1 MNTEELSNR
10 LTQIVQG
17 ITNTHPIRIKATI
30 EVFLEEFDPSQNYL
44 LSISDIEGYE
54 TQFIEFEIWGQ
65 NDGPIPGIKLFKDLN
80 IYTLNENIANTNPY
94 NTYITMETNFEYLAK
109 ILKDDAI
116 DTWTLR
122 EQEEI
127 NKLDLTQ
134 GLHIFLYDIYTGIIS
149 HCQTNKPTNQEPI
162 YESEH
167 IIILDSDSTIGCQE

>member
-1 MNTEELSNR
+1 MVTIQSNSIQTIKENIMTYFNGTLQEFTYLHEQVTEISN
-10 LTQIVQG
+10 
-17 ITNTHPIRIKATI
+17 PD
-30 EVFLEEFDPSQNYL
+30 ESYL
-44 LSISDIEGYE
+44 G
-54 TQFIEFEIWGQ
+54 
-65 NDGPIPGIKLFKDLN
+65 
-80 IYTLNENIANTNPY
+80 TLNLFFKEPVTSNDEQ
-94 NTYITMETNFEYLAK
+94 TYFEYLAK

-162 YESEH
+162 YMNQN
-167 IIILDSDSTIGCQE
+167 I

>member
-1 MNTEELSNR
+1 MFTIQLNSIQT
-10 LTQIVQG
+10 
-17 ITNTHPIRIKATI
+17 IK
-30 EVFLEEFDPSQNYL
+30 
-44 LSISDIEGYE
+44 
-54 TQFIEFEIWGQ
+54 
-65 NDGPIPGIKLFKDLN
+65 
-80 IYTLNENIANTNPY
+80 ENIMTYFNGTLQEFTYLHEQVTEISNPDESY
-94 NTYITMETNFEYLAK
+94 LGTFNLFFKEPVTSNDEQTYFEYLAK

>member
-1 MNTEELSNR
+1 MFIQSNSIQTIKENIMTYFNGTLQEFTYLHEQVTEISN
-10 LTQIVQG
+10 
-17 ITNTHPIRIKATI
+17 PD
-30 EVFLEEFDPSQNYL
+30 ESYL
-44 LSISDIEGYE
+44 G
-54 TQFIEFEIWGQ
+54 
-65 NDGPIPGIKLFKDLN
+65 
-80 IYTLNENIANTNPY
+80 TLNLFFKEPVTSNDEQ
-94 NTYITMETNFEYLAK
+94 TYFEYLTK

>member
-54 TQFIEFEIWGQ
+54 TQFIEFEIWDEK
-65 NDGPIPGIKLFKDLN
+65 DGPIPGIKLFKDLN
-80 IYTLNENIANTNPY
+80 IYLEREY
-94 NTYITMETNFEYLAK
+94 CEYLTK

>member
-1 MNTEELSNR
+1 
-10 LTQIVQG
+10 
-17 ITNTHPIRIKATI
+17 
-30 EVFLEEFDPSQNYL
+30 
-44 LSISDIEGYE
+44 
-54 TQFIEFEIWGQ
+54 
-65 NDGPIPGIKLFKDLN
+65 
-80 IYTLNENIANTNPY
+80 
-94 NTYITMETNFEYLAK
+94 METNFEYLAK

-162 YESEH
+162 YKSEH
-167 IIILDSDSTIGCQE
+167 IIILDSDSTIGCQK

>member
-10 LTQIVQG
+10 LTQILTG
-17 ITNTHPIRIKATI
+17 ITSEEPNPNIIQGFVQNFI
-30 EVFLEEFDPSQNYL
+30 EDFKPDYYYE
-44 LSISDIEGYE
+44 ISVTDVEGY
-54 TQFIEFEIWGQ
+54 TPTFIEYYAWDEDE
-65 NDGPIPGIKLFKDLN
+65 DGPIPGIKLFKDFN
-80 IYTLNENIANTNPY
+80 IYLEREY
-94 NTYITMETNFEYLAK
+94 CEYLAK

>member
-1 MNTEELSNR
+1 MFTIQLNSIQTIKENIMTYFNGTLQEFTYLHEQVTEISN
-10 LTQIVQG
+10 
-17 ITNTHPIRIKATI
+17 PD
-30 EVFLEEFDPSQNYL
+30 ESYL
-44 LSISDIEGYE
+44 G
-54 TQFIEFEIWGQ
+54 
-65 NDGPIPGIKLFKDLN
+65 
-80 IYTLNENIANTNPY
+80 TLNLFFKEPVTSNDEQ
-94 NTYITMETNFEYLAK
+94 TYFEYLAR